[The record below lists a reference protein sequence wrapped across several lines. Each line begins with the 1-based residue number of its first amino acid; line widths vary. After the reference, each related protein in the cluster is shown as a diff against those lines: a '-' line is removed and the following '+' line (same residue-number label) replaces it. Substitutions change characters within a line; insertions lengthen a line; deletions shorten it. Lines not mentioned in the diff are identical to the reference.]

1 MRSKL
6 TCAVWVPLALV
17 LVFPLSL
24 VAQTPLPTLRAIFY
38 HNIAHILLEPRL
50 PVDIDG
56 ATPVPAHPWFEARIF
71 GSAGPP
77 LSLNPTIQL
86 TTALLPTRFLR
97 PPGRIIP
104 SPFDTGTVQFGP
116 TPDGGGAVYTAQY
129 PQLFTPRD
137 ARNTVDL
144 TLVDRQQSLL
154 LQTNFDLA
162 FDVDAPV
169 LAEAEGTQTATIQVT
184 PRQPNLAIIVRLRSE
199 STDQLDVQVQPET
212 ASPPP
217 TSSTS
222 SSLIWNLS
230 NPAVGEPLTL
240 TAELSLQN
248 VVVPTPIRHLPGLVI
263 TSSLAPQTVGT
274 AVDTERVEFPSALLP
289 AAFQHVS
296 YAVSAPVNWTFE
308 TADRTLVDIRELTEL
323 VPERP

>member
-24 VAQTPLPTLRAIFY
+24 VAQTPLPTLQAIFY
-38 HNIAHILLEPRL
+38 HNVAHILLEPRL

-56 ATPVPAHPWFEARIF
+56 ARPVPAHPWFEARIF
-71 GSAGPP
+71 GPAGPP

-116 TPDGGGAVYTAQY
+116 TPDGGAAAYTAQY

-144 TLVDRQQSLL
+144 TLVDRQ
-154 LQTNFDLA
+154 
-162 FDVDAPV
+162 
-169 LAEAEGTQTATIQVT
+169 
-184 PRQPNLAIIVRLRSE
+184 
-199 STDQLDVQVQPET
+199 
-212 ASPPP
+212 
-217 TSSTS
+217 
-222 SSLIWNLS
+222 
-230 NPAVGEPLTL
+230 
-240 TAELSLQN
+240 
-248 VVVPTPIRHLPGLVI
+248 
-263 TSSLAPQTVGT
+263 
-274 AVDTERVEFPSALLP
+274 
-289 AAFQHVS
+289 
-296 YAVSAPVNWTFE
+296 
-308 TADRTLVDIRELTEL
+308 
-323 VPERP
+323 

>member
-38 HNIAHILLEPRL
+38 HNVAHILLEPRL

-71 GSAGPP
+71 GPAGPP

-154 LQTNFDLA
+154 VATNFDLA
-162 FDVDAPV
+162 FHVEGPV
-169 LAEAEGTQTATIQVT
+169 IAEAEGTQTATIQVT
-184 PRQPNLAIIVRLRSE
+184 PRQPNLAIIVRLRSDRRI
-199 STDQLDVQVQPET
+199 SLTCRC
-212 ASPPP
+212 SPRPRARP
-217 TSSTS
+217 
-222 SSLIWNLS
+222 
-230 NPAVGEPLTL
+230 
-240 TAELSLQN
+240 
-248 VVVPTPIRHLPGLVI
+248 R
-263 TSSLAPQTVGT
+263 
-274 AVDTERVEFPSALLP
+274 P
-289 AAFQHVS
+289 AA
-296 YAVSAPVNWTFE
+296 PP
-308 TADRTLVDIRELTEL
+308 RR
-323 VPERP
+323 